1 MIHIVLNAVKMLNFF
16 PTKGGISNTLSPK
29 TIMSGETLHY
39 KRHLRLQVGQYCQVH
54 EEDTPHNSQSP
65 RNKGAISLGPSGNL
79 QGGYKFMALNTRKKI
94 TRRSWDVIPMPDTV
108 IARVNALGTDQP
120 EQLIFTNQRGR
131 PIGDVE
137 IPGVMDFEEEDDD
150 DAVMPVLD
158 PVGVDGVRRTP
169 RSGRC
174 RASPTNR

>member
-1 MIHIVLNAVKMLNFF
+1 
-16 PTKGGISNTLSPK
+16 
-29 TIMSGETLHY
+29 
-39 KRHLRLQVGQYCQVH
+39 
-54 EEDTPHNSQSP
+54 
-65 RNKGAISLGPSGNL
+65 
-79 QGGYKFMALNTRKKI
+79 MALNTGKKI

-120 EQLIFTNQRGR
+120 EQLIFTNRRGR

-158 PVGVDGVRRTP
+158 PVGVDGVELP
-169 RSGRC
+169 GRC
-174 RASPTNR
+174 RASPTNH